1 MVWGVVIILAFSAL
15 LALIVYLYQEHV
27 DYLNRSIRELK
38 SNIETLQG
46 DVDTYKELLE
56 DTEGYYEKWLET
68 VNELSEAK
76 NHIFELEQENG
87 FLQKEK
93 EGCEWEIENLQMQND
108 DLYRE
113 LEEYR

>member
-1 MVWGVVIILAFSAL
+1 MVAAAAL
-15 LALIVYLYQEHV
+15 MIYLYQDHIH
-27 DYLNRSIRELK
+27 YLENKIYNLKAELELT
-38 SNIETLQG
+38 IDCL
-46 DVDTYKELLE
+46 DAHKEMVE
-56 DTEGYYEKWLET
+56 DLEGYYEKWREAMD
-68 VNELSEAK
+68 ELSEAK
-76 NHIFELEQENG
+76 NYIFELEQENG